1 MLMDTDGIR
10 EHLPHRY
17 PFLLVDRVVELVPG
31 ESIVA
36 YKNLSIN
43 EEFFQGH
50 FPGKPV
56 FPGVLILEAMAQAA
70 GILGFKSQDKTP
82 ADGSIYYFVGAD
94 DLRFKRPC
102 IPGDRVYL
110 HAKVLGDRRGI
121 WKFAILADTMVVG
134 DYQIESKLTGQ
145 SGRALINSARA
156 GISFLQGP
164 HQVAQK
170 TSTTGLP
177 RCSLRVHVFPLIV
190 STLKSVSGGKSIS
203 HCSSGVGL
211 AIPTFLVS
219 GRMRR

>member
-1 MLMDTDGIR
+1 M
-10 EHLPHRY
+10 
-17 PFLLVDRVVELVPG
+17 DRVVELVPG
-31 ESIVA
+31 EFIVA

-110 HAKVLGDRRGI
+110 HASVLGDRRGI
-121 WKFAILADTMVVG
+121 WKFAVRAEVDGELCASATILCADR
-134 DYQIESKLTGQ
+134 K
-145 SGRALINSARA
+145 A
-156 GISFLQGP
+156 
-164 HQVAQK
+164 
-170 TSTTGLP
+170 
-177 RCSLRVHVFPLIV
+177 
-190 STLKSVSGGKSIS
+190 
-203 HCSSGVGL
+203 
-211 AIPTFLVS
+211 
-219 GRMRR
+219 